1 MITEDKNQTIVLVD
15 ATAAEL
21 TQVERFLQTSKQD
34 FDVYLYQGDYGDL
47 EYLNDICKGTR
58 PVLINSSSK
67 VSIIPSGI
75 RYQDD
80 LMDHFEQIE
89 QSLVDNN
96 T

>member
-34 FDVYLYQGDYGDL
+34 FDVYLYQGDYG
-47 EYLNDICKGTR
+47 DICKGTR